1 MSDLA
6 ENPTLRQYLK
16 NVRDWH
22 GYMRFLGLP
31 DYRDNPD
38 VLIDRLFVE
47 PLLARRQISPDE
59 DPSRW
64 LNESETVFNT
74 LKTER
79 LLVILGDP
87 GAGKSTLLNYLV
99 WLLARPTEKKWS
111 RQMGEWLLPVPMVLR
126 ELHLDGV
133 ADFKGLLKAFSNHEM
148 CAPLRNG
155 EYLTQ
160 MLQQG
165 RALILMDGVD
175 ELGYPT
181 VRQSLRQAVFDGYR
195 RYPKC
200 RWLLTSRIVGY
211 DEVPFDSRRDIQ
223 TELSDS
229 KPLPV
234 DPREP
239 SRHHEDS
246 KLLTHPDSGEFPKS
260 GKKRDDRF
268 ITRYLAPFDDQRID
282 AFARNWY
289 IQRVA
294 AKTQAEKQAEH
305 LMGAIHAD
313 HAILR
318 LARIPNLLTLM
329 ALIHRI
335 ETTLPHGRS
344 LLYERISEAYLES
357 IDKARRI
364 HSDAHNLPQ
373 KRRWLARVGFE
384 MQKKRSLHLVP
395 GKEELLVE
403 SREVISWI
411 NEEIKRGGT
420 YEGLSA
426 EEFLDFVARRSGLFI
441 PRSQGRYAFVHLSF
455 QEYFAAVALE
465 REVTGLNWAR
475 NKTTSLGLTRTIL
488 AKWAEVS
495 VWHETFSFLFELLGE
510 KEDWHTDLLDAVFGP
525 SFSKLKSKVPTQ
537 AFFNLAQLVTNLAA
551 NQRSG
556 ITEKT
561 KNDAITAV
569 VKTALG
575 DHRFGRHFESARS
588 IIKKLLG
595 GDSVRTVTNLKTI
608 SEQVKDLG
616 IQLLDLEDTQVADLS
631 PLKNLSTLKILHLD
645 NTQVADLSP
654 LKDLPELKRLDLEN
668 TQVADLSPL
677 KNLSTLE
684 ILHLENTQ
692 VADLSPLKNLSTLE
706 FLHLENT
713 QVADLS
719 PLKDLSTLEIL
730 HLENTQVADLS
741 PLKNLSTL
749 KFLHLDNTQ
758 VADLSP
764 LKNLSTLKFLHLDN
778 TQVADLSPLKDL
790 AALEFLH
797 LENTQVADLSPLKN
811 LAALEFLHLENT
823 QVAELSPLK
832 DLSTLKFLDLEN
844 TQVADLSPLKDL
856 STLKFLDLDNTQV
869 ADLSPLKN
877 LSTLEFLHLDNTQ
890 VADLSP
896 LKNLSTLKFLHLDN
910 TQVADLSPLKNLAA
924 LKFLHLDNTQVADLS
939 PLKNLAALE
948 FLKRLRP

>member
-1 MSDLA
+1 MRNSVTKNALTLSGLA
-6 ENPTLRQYLK
+6 ENPTLRSYLK

-22 GYMRFLGLP
+22 GYIRFLGLP

-47 PLLARRQISPDE
+47 PLLARRQVSPDE

-64 LNESETVFNT
+64 LNEAETVFNT

-133 ADFKGLLKAFSNHEM
+133 ADFKGLLEAFSNHEM

-175 ELGYPT
+175 ELGDPT
-181 VRQSLRQAVFDGYR
+181 ARQNLRQAVFDGYR

-211 DEVPFDSRRDIQ
+211 DEVLFDARGDIQ

-229 KPLPV
+229 KALRV
-234 DPREP
+234 DPMEP

-246 KLLTHPDSGEFPKS
+246 KLLTQPDSDEFPKS
-260 GKKRDDRF
+260 KKERDESF
-268 ITRYLAPFDDQRID
+268 IIRYLAPFDDPRIE

-294 AKTQAEKQAEH
+294 AKTHAEKQAKH
-305 LMGAIHAD
+305 LIGAIHAD

-318 LARIPNLLTLM
+318 LARVPNLLTLM

-357 IDKARRI
+357 IDKSRRI
-364 HSDAHNLPQ
+364 HSNAHNLPQ
-373 KRRWLARVGFE
+373 KRRWLARVGLE
-384 MQKKRSLHLVP
+384 MQKKRLSHLVK

-403 SREVISWI
+403 SGEVISWI
-411 NEEIKRGGT
+411 NEEMNRGGT

-426 EEFLDFVARRSGLFI
+426 EDFLDFVARRSGLFI
-441 PRSQGRYAFVHLSF
+441 PRSQGQFAFVHLSF

-465 REVTGLNWAR
+465 REVTGPNWAR
-475 NKTTSLGLTRTIL
+475 KKPTSLGLTHAIL
-488 AKWAEVS
+488 GKWAKDS

-525 SFSKLKSKVPTQ
+525 SFSRLKSKVRTQ
-537 AFFNLAQLVTNLAA
+537 ASLNLAQLLADLAA

-561 KNDAITAV
+561 KNDAVTAV
-569 VKTALG
+569 IQTALSNHTF
-575 DHRFGRHFESARS
+575 DRRS
-588 IIKKLLG
+588 RSERGIIKKLLG
-595 GDSVRTVTNLKTI
+595 GDSNRTVTNLKTI
-608 SEQVKDLG
+608 SEQAKKLG
-616 IQLLDLEDTQVADLS
+616 IQLLDLEDTQV
-631 PLKNLSTLKILHLD
+631 T
-645 NTQVADLSP
+645 
-654 LKDLPELKRLDLEN
+654 
-668 TQVADLSPL
+668 
-677 KNLSTLE
+677 
-684 ILHLENTQ
+684 
-692 VADLSPLKNLSTLE
+692 
-706 FLHLENT
+706 
-713 QVADLS
+713 
-719 PLKDLSTLEIL
+719 
-730 HLENTQVADLS
+730 
-741 PLKNLSTL
+741 
-749 KFLHLDNTQ
+749 
-758 VADLSP
+758 
-764 LKNLSTLKFLHLDN
+764 
-778 TQVADLSPLKDL
+778 
-790 AALEFLH
+790 
-797 LENTQVADLSPLKN
+797 
-811 LAALEFLHLENT
+811 
-823 QVAELSPLK
+823 
-832 DLSTLKFLDLEN
+832 
-844 TQVADLSPLKDL
+844 DLSPLKDL
-856 STLKFLDLDNTQV
+856 STLKFLDLGNTPVVDLSPLKDLSTLKFLDLGNTPVVDLSPLKDLSKLEFLDLGNTQVVDLSPLKDLSKLEFLDLGNTPVADLSPLKDLSKLKRFSSSNTQLTDLNPLKDLSALISLNLGNTQV
-869 ADLSPLKN
+869 ADLSPLKD
-877 LSTLEFLHLDNTQ
+877 LSALKMLDLGNTPVADLSPLKDLSKLIFLHLSNTQ
-890 VADLSP
+890 VTDLSP
-896 LKNLSTLKFLHLDN
+896 LKNLSELKMLDLDN
-910 TQVADLSPLKNLAA
+910 TPVADLSPLK
-924 LKFLHLDNTQVADLS
+924 DLS
-939 PLKNLAALE
+939 GLE
-948 FLKRLRP
+948 YL